1 MRERSDRF
9 PGLRVVLPMMRRL
22 ARPLALATGLAAAV
36 ACPDGAILPPPG
48 DELALGSWG
57 GFNAGAIVQDSATH
71 IHIGCTLGDIPGRV
85 PLDDENQFDV
95 SGSYLLRAYPVAVG
109 PTMPARFT
117 GSVDGARLTFVV
129 TVNDTVEKTTRVL
142 GPVTVRY
149 GRPAEL
155 GPCPI
160 CRR

>member
-1 MRERSDRF
+1 MTPRF
-9 PGLRVVLPMMRRL
+9 ARLTVLCIGI
-22 ARPLALATGLAAAV
+22 AATAG
-36 ACPDGAILPPPG
+36 CPDNALLPPPG

-57 GFNAGAIVQDSATH
+57 GLNAGAIVQDSAAH

-85 PLDDENQFDV
+85 PLDENNEFDV

-109 PTMPARFT
+109 PTMPAQFT
-117 GSVDGARLTFVV
+117 GSVRGGRLTFVV
-129 TVNDTVEKTTRVL
+129 TVTDTIANETRVL
-142 GPVTVRY
+142 GPVTVLY